1 MNTVT
6 QIDDSLQITED
17 SLTLGSTLDFASFD
31 LQGTAYES
39 GLLY

>member
-1 MNTVT
+1 MNILT
-6 QIDDSLQITED
+6 QIDDNLQLTDD